1 MGNYLYIYILIQKM
15 SFHVLQD
22 HQLGEQHREKGQKKT
37 LFMQKLTAVPS
48 SCYNLREHWLITVQT
63 GRNAGGLQKHHRPRS
78 RPCTEQYCMT
88 QREEGKSLMPFT
100 FTLLPSDPS
109 AEIPSTG
116 GVVGAEPSTVQRLLS
131 DGETPIWSF
140 CQPPHNWQ
148 IRQQEKEKKIHSRQP
163 GPHFIPHN
171 WVFS

>member
-1 MGNYLYIYILIQKM
+1 M
-15 SFHVLQD
+15 
-22 HQLGEQHREKGQKKT
+22 GEQHREKGQKKT
-37 LFMQKLTAVPS
+37 LFMQKLTAIPS

-78 RPCTEQYCMT
+78 CPCTEQCCMT

-100 FTLLPSDPS
+100 FTLLPSDPR
-109 AEIPSTG
+109 AEIPSAG
-116 GVVGAEPSTVQRLLS
+116 AVVGAEPSAVQRLLS

-148 IRQQEKEKKIHSRQP
+148 IRQQRKGKKIHSRQP
-163 GPHFIPHN
+163 GPCFILHN